1 MSVKVKE
8 AVSNVESI
16 RKALQ
21 DFLAPE
27 LRGIAIRLEALDRRL
42 EDLKGEVVGGRDEL
56 RALREELRGE
66 LHAVEARMKEALEQA
81 KREVLLRFELADA
94 QQQISLLAKE
104 NLELKQKPPQ

>member
-1 MSVKVKE
+1 MKIKE

-27 LRGIAIRLEALDRRL
+27 LRGIAERLEALDRRL

-56 RALREELRGE
+56 RSLREELRGE
-66 LHAVEARMKEALEQA
+66 LHAVEARMKEAIEQA
-81 KREVLLRFELADA
+81 KREVLLKFELADS
-94 QQQISLLAKE
+94 QQRNALLAKE
-104 NLELKQKPPQ
+104 NDELKQKLTQ